1 MSEEFKGTGYAT
13 AIASG
18 LIALQLEK
26 ENKMSEELAGYS
38 KIVDGKMV
46 NAERHEFKITND
58 QQAEDY
64 IEYVNEELT
73 EIRAFKQRLSDKIQQ
88 LQMKLEKEEE
98 KEERII
104 ENRNYYLQE
113 YFNSVDDKLKHKTKT
128 QEKYRLPSGVIVKKY
143 SKPKYKRD
151 DEQLIKW
158 VDKNKLNY
166 TETQK
171 KLLWSEFKK
180 DLTAVGDK
188 AVYTPTGEVL
198 DGIKVEYKP
207 ETIEFKEE

>member
-1 MSEEFKGTGYAT
+1 MSEEMEYKT
-13 AIASG
+13 
-18 LIALQLEK
+18 
-26 ENKMSEELAGYS
+26 
-38 KIVDGKMV
+38 
-46 NAERHEFKITND
+46 EFKITND

-104 ENRNYYLQE
+104 DNRNYYLQE

-128 QEKYRLPSGVIVKKY
+128 QEKYRLPSGAIVKKY

-180 DLTAVGDK
+180 DLTTVGDK
-188 AVYTPTGEVL
+188 VVYTPTGEVL
-198 DGIKVEYKP
+198 AGIKVEYKP